1 MANYAYDD
9 DYWANFTSDDD
20 YWTSSTTLGGDFQL
34 DVSCAFIPEAS
45 ILNEGSF
52 VGSIEANSY
61 ATFTFSVSDNT
72 QVFISTCGVTS
83 NFDTKLILY
92 ESDCLTVVLSND
104 DDKSCTAG
112 SILSTIESDIKQ
124 GGDFCLQVHG
134 WGSESGDYE
143 LTFEATPAN
152 PPTLSPTENSGCLK
166 TCIGFSCSEIDAQYG
181 SAEGYCDYQGN
192 DLVSQLGCS
201 CASCDDCNTLGVEGI
216 FINMDMQASTIPEGT
231 LVTKLEVAIATA
243 LGVSTKAFKDF
254 TLSYVKTSTVARRRL
269 TSEYLWTVSFEVS
282 VSLGATSSAN
292 AADLAIAYADIL
304 SATNYATVESS
315 LTLISSTSTRIS
327 FDPSHVPTLMP
338 SPSPSLIPPA
348 ASKDTASGINAGALA
363 AGIVCGFLALVAIV
377 VVGLVMYRKKFEI
390 AVKEFKGLSGESL
403 GQHKNKTTD
412 SASAGENSV
421 TFEGGFEL
429 KKIDGRTK
437 TSANLDMLNVD
448 LDTPIGLNFKE
459 APTTTPTEKG
469 RGTTI

>member
-1 MANYAYDD
+1 M
-9 DYWANFTSDDD
+9 
-20 YWTSSTTLGGDFQL
+20 
-34 DVSCAFIPEAS
+34 
-45 ILNEGSF
+45 
-52 VGSIEANSY
+52 
-61 ATFTFSVSDNT
+61 
-72 QVFISTCGVTS
+72 
-83 NFDTKLILY
+83 
-92 ESDCLTVVLSND
+92 
-104 DDKSCTAG
+104 
-112 SILSTIESDIKQ
+112 
-124 GGDFCLQVHG
+124 
-134 WGSESGDYE
+134 
-143 LTFEATPAN
+143 
-152 PPTLSPTENSGCLK
+152 SPTENSGCLK

-216 FINMDMQASTIPEGT
+216 SINMDMQASTIPEGT

-254 TLSYVKTSTVARRRL
+254 TLSYVKTSTVARRLL
-269 TSEYLWTVSFEVS
+269 TLEYLWTVSFEVS

-292 AADLAIAYADIL
+292 GVDLTIAYADIL

-390 AVKEFKGLSGESL
+390 AVKECKGLSGESL

-459 APTTTPTEKG
+459 APTITPTEKG
-469 RGTTI
+469 LGTTI